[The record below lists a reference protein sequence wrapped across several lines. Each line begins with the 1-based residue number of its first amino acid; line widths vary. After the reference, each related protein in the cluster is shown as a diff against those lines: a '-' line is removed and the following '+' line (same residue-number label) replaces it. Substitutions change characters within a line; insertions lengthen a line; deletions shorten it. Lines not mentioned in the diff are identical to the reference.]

1 MSALL
6 GLSGAPLSVALD
18 VRHPLAYLALRP
30 AIAFGRERGTRVDF
44 LPVEGHTLRAA
55 SEPGPD
61 DDRGIRH
68 KRHRAH
74 MIAREIAVYAQ
85 AAGLVVREPYRD
97 GSPRAAHLAWLW
109 VRERAPEQLPAFL
122 EELFRRYW
130 ALELDAGDL
139 EAVGDLVRASGLD
152 VAGFRDWVTR
162 EGKDRADRIA
172 KALREAGVEAAPAY
186 LVEDEIFY
194 GRQHLPMI
202 RWILAGRVGPGPI

>member
-1 MSALL
+1 MSTLAGLTKSALC
-6 GLSGAPLSVALD
+6 VALD

-30 AIAFGRERGTRVDF
+30 AVAFGHEAAIDVDL
-44 LPVEGHTLRAA
+44 LPFEGQVLRAP
-55 SEPGPD
+55 SPPRPD

-68 KRHRAH
+68 KRYRAH

-109 VRERAPEQLPAFL
+109 VRARAPAALPAFL

-130 ALELDAGDL
+130 ALELDADDLAGSTSLLRELRLDPDGFDAWAPDEGAL
-139 EAVGDLVRASGLD
+139 EAKR
-152 VAGFRDWVTR
+152 VAT
-162 EGKDRADRIA
+162 
-172 KALREAGVEAAPAY
+172 ALREAGIEQAPAY

-202 RWILAGRVGPGPI
+202 RWVLDGRKGAGPI